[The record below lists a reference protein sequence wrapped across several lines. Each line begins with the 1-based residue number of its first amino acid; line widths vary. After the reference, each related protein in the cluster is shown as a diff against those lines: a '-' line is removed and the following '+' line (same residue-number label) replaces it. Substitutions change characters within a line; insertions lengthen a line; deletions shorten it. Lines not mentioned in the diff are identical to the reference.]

1 MVERWVESESES
13 IKGLIGCGLVENL
26 ASRITFPQANVDNL
40 NGEYV
45 EAAATFKT
53 LESVIWHEDCMRGF
67 VNKDVVLEIGQGC
80 EKRLQNMFSRGQTT
94 AANNEQ
100 EGALLSH
107 ILHVI
112 GGVAALLKPEVL
124 ALFLDTNHEI
134 LTQLMTTPQTQSDAV
149 SVVLLSLRSISK
161 EREPDDLRSELRA
174 LSFQLFQV
182 SWCSSF
188 ACSPNQHALSR
199 PCIHWQTFRVI
210 WR

>member
-1 MVERWVESESES
+1 
-13 IKGLIGCGLVENL
+13 
-26 ASRITFPQANVDNL
+26 
-40 NGEYV
+40 
-45 EAAATFKT
+45 
-53 LESVIWHEDCMRGF
+53 
-67 VNKDVVLEIGQGC
+67 
-80 EKRLQNMFSRGQTT
+80 MFSRGQTT

-161 EREPDDLRSELRA
+161 EREPDDLRSELNPTA
-174 LSFQLFQV
+174 
-182 SWCSSF
+182 
-188 ACSPNQHALSR
+188 NQCVHR
-199 PCIHWQTFRVI
+199 CIHLHLSTQGHGRSVSTRGVAFSLTAPALKGVGSVSPKPFTEPKPFSLTVTTS
-210 WR
+210 

>member
-1 MVERWVESESES
+1 
-13 IKGLIGCGLVENL
+13 
-26 ASRITFPQANVDNL
+26 
-40 NGEYV
+40 
-45 EAAATFKT
+45 
-53 LESVIWHEDCMRGF
+53 MRGF
-67 VNKDVVLEIGQGC
+67 VNMDVVLEIGQGC

-161 EREPDDLRSELRA
+161 ERAPDDLRSELT
-174 LSFQLFQV
+174 LLQINVYTDVYIYIYLPSVMVVL
-182 SWCSSF
+182 
-188 ACSPNQHALSR
+188 
-199 PCIHWQTFRVI
+199 
-210 WR
+210 